1 MVAFGSNDPVNF
13 EDLQTDI
20 YDGAGY
26 LVKYDASGVLKTAAK
41 ADTPIGV
48 TIDESSRGDDYTQHA
63 VADATVA
70 VLPLSGVIFVKCE
83 AIVAG
88 SVKQGMPLYVS
99 DTNNG
104 YADDDSSSA
113 TLLGYY
119 FGKGGVA
126 ITAGQLVPVSVA

>member
-1 MVAFGSNDPVNF
+1 MIYAGNAPVNF

-41 ADTPIGV
+41 NDTPIGV
-48 TIDESSRGDDYTQHA
+48 TIDESSRGDDHAQHA
-63 VADATVA
+63 VADAPVA
-70 VLPLSGVIFVKCE
+70 VLTLSGVIFVKCE
-83 AIVAG
+83 ALASG

-99 DTNNG
+99 DTNAG